1 MKTSSIICQYY
12 IFQALEPFFKVPGL
26 MIIHFM
32 DDIILAH
39 PFAQGLD
46 SIFQQ
51 VQLTLKEIDLN
62 RALGNVQKLAHFH
75 FL

>member
-1 MKTSSIICQYY
+1 MKTSQYY
-12 IFQALEPFFKVPGL
+12 IFQALVPFFKVPDL
-26 MIIHFM
+26 MIIHYM

-39 PFAQGLD
+39 PSAQDLD

-51 VQLTLKEIDLN
+51 VQLTLKEIELN
-62 RALGNVQKLAHFH
+62 RAPGNVQKLAHFH